1 VSFMHNHCSNDSG
14 RHHFSR
20 RARLSGDQV
29 QSFAT
34 AASRAANIANE
45 INEE

>member
-1 VSFMHNHCSNDSG
+1 MSFMHNYCSNGSG
-14 RHHFSR
+14 RNHFSR
-20 RARLSGDQV
+20 RARLSGGQV

-34 AASRAANIANE
+34 AASRAPYIKNE